1 MTIHIIKFQ
10 SYSNHGQPSSG
21 SWSLQPGAA
30 SSVASRGC
38 YWALMAFCVLQ
49 FLLGKT
55 ERVTK
60 MGCLWM
66 NSMVYGRCNE
76 LVHGDYHGYSWFINQ
91 QTLVGGD
98 WNHGIWIDFPSHHIG
113 NNHHPNWLSY
123 FSEGGGWNHQPVMDV
138 SRFQKFTQNVPTRCG
153 LWCQSAWQLQD

>member
-1 MTIHIIKFQ
+1 
-10 SYSNHGQPSSG
+10 
-21 SWSLQPGAA
+21 
-30 SSVASRGC
+30 
-38 YWALMAFCVLQ
+38 MAFCVLQ

-98 WNHGIWIDFPSHHIG
+98 WNHGIWIDFPIILGIIIIPTDFHIFQRG
-113 NNHHPNWLSY
+113 VVETTNQLWMFRVFKNSPNMFQLAVD
-123 FSEGGGWNHQPVMDV
+123 FGA
-138 SRFQKFTQNVPTRCG
+138 SRRDNCRIS
-153 LWCQSAWQLQD
+153 LW